1 VLGRIGLDV
10 TAAIPAPYNGRFPY
24 TGRAGAGINQAELE
38 RRWRRLL
45 PMAISEMP
53 LEIPLPRITRFG
65 WSIARIRACACGEN
79 TNTACAWRT
88 DKVSAA

>member
-1 VLGRIGLDV
+1 LALDL
-10 TAAIPAPYNGRFPY
+10 TAAIPAPYNGRFAY

-45 PMAISEMP
+45 PMAISEML
-53 LEIPLPRITRFG
+53 LEIPLRITRFG